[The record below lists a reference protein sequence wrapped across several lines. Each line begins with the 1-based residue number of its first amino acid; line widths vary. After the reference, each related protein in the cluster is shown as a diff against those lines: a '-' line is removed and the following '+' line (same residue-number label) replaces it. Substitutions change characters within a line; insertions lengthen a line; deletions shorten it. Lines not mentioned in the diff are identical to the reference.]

1 MMSLWTAPSVMYSAI
16 RRAHILARK
25 RTIVQPS
32 SQHAAPVFDLQRSCH
47 GKLYEMVKKR
57 SLDARTKAH
66 AQKNPNQ
73 KVCVRTDME
82 EEVEYDTDVIDR
94 PKPPP
99 PRQFQAKYQDYSQ
112 AADHKFP
119 GAPANSS
126 KYMPTAKQVFFKSVK
141 YDTSTAGTLL
151 DWQKQS
157 DMDKHMSKDP
167 CRLMTKEPGKQP
179 PEDPCE
185 QFKRMRLKNDPKQ
198 CPPSGSAAPDGGDG
212 CNGKDSGDPNQSLKL
227 KCLLGALAAMV
238 AGGLIAWF
246 LASTKNDDN
255 KGAGGGS
262 DGDNNSA
269 DAKRGVSG
277 LVTSPDSSEKLP
289 KHVPYLIIGGGTAAF
304 SAFRSIK
311 SNDAKAKVLIVS
323 NEYHKPYMRPP
334 LSKELWYTP
343 NTNEKTIKDYRFKQ
357 WAGSERSLFF
367 EPDEFFVDPEKL
379 EESVN
384 GGIAVAQGFSV
395 QKVDAQNHT
404 VTLNDGYKITYDECL
419 IATGCA
425 PKNLPMFR
433 DAAPSVREKVM
444 VYRTPDDFDRLRRY
458 AAEKR
463 SITIV
468 GNGFIGSELACS
480 LAHYSKENDGG
491 KIYQVF
497 QESGNMSK
505 VLPNYLSRWTMAKM
519 KNQGVCVIPNASI
532 KSATRDEESL
542 KLELNNGMT
551 LLSDIVVVCVGC
563 SPNTNLASPSKLEVD
578 RTLGG
583 FVVNAELEARRNLYV
598 AGDAS
603 CFYDPLLGRRR
614 VEHHDHSVVS
624 GKLAGENM
632 TGAKKPY
639 VHQSMFW
646 SDLGPEIGY
655 EGIGLADSSLP
666 TVGIFA
672 LPSATDARSSTDNL
686 TVNREE
692 DDGSKHTIIVDEK
705 SNSDVVTWDDD
716 AHGEQPDYG
725 RGVIFYLKNEKIVG
739 VLMWNLF
746 SRVGLARTIINQ
758 NKKYDDLNEVA
769 KLFEIHS

>member
-1 MMSLWTAPSVMYSAI
+1 MMSHWTAPSVMHSVI

-32 SQHAAPVFDLQRSCH
+32 SRHAASVYYLQRSCH
-47 GKLYEMVKKR
+47 GNLYEM
-57 SLDARTKAH
+57 
-66 AQKNPNQ
+66 
-73 KVCVRTDME
+73 
-82 EEVEYDTDVIDR
+82 
-94 PKPPP
+94 
-99 PRQFQAKYQDYSQ
+99 
-112 AADHKFP
+112 
-119 GAPANSS
+119 APSSS
-126 KYMPTAKQVFFKSVK
+126 KYMPTAKQVFFKPVK
-141 YDTSTAGTLL
+141 YDTRTSGTLL

-167 CRLMTKEPGKQP
+167 CRQMSKDPFKQP
-179 PEDPCE
+179 AEDPCE
-185 QFKRMRLKNDPKQ
+185 QFKRMSLKNDPKQ

-212 CNGKDSGDPNQSLKL
+212 CNGKDSGDPNKSLKL
-227 KCLLGALAAMV
+227 KCLFGALAAMV

-262 DGDNNSA
+262 AGDDNSA

-277 LVTSPDSSEKLP
+277 VTSPDSSEKLP

-323 NEYHKPYMRPP
+323 NEYRKPYMRPP

-343 NTNEKTIKDYRFKQ
+343 NTNEKPIKDYRFKQ
-357 WAGSERSLFF
+357 WTGSERSLFF

-404 VTLNDGYKITYDECL
+404 VILNDGYKITYDECL

-480 LAHYSKENDGG
+480 LAHYSKENGGG

-563 SPNTNLASPSKLEVD
+563 SPNTNLASPSKLELD

-598 AGDAS
+598 AGDVS

-672 LPSATDARSSTDNL
+672 LPSATDARPSTDNL
-686 TVNREE
+686 TINREE
-692 DDGSKHTIIVDEK
+692 DDGSKHTIIIDEK
-705 SNSDVVTWDDD
+705 SNSDVVTCDDD
-716 AHGEQPDYG
+716 AHGEQPNYG